1 MEEEEH
7 VAENIHVL
15 IKDKIRVIVV
25 EIELARDIKDNKLLV
40 CY

>member
-15 IKDKIRVIVV
+15 IKDKIRVTVV
-25 EIELARDIKDNKLLV
+25 ELARNIKDSKLLV